1 VKSFTYLG
9 VMLFVVVG
17 SGWLELVMRTH
28 VLRRW
33 RRLLLSLLPVVVVFY
48 LWDAYAISRGHWTF
62 DPTLV
67 TGVVLPGGVPLEE
80 LVFFVVVPLAAV
92 LTLEAV
98 RSARGWDVGDGVPPV
113 DEEDGAD
120 RA

>member
-1 VKSFTYLG
+1 
-9 VMLFVVVG
+9 
-17 SGWLELVMRTH
+17 
-28 VLRRW
+28 
-33 RRLLLSLLPVVVVFY
+33 
-48 LWDAYAISRGHWTF
+48 
-62 DPTLV
+62 LV

-113 DEEDGAD
+113 DAEDGAD